1 MGRKGKFRPPS
12 KRERAESAASAAHSE
27 TDTEHPFVSRGGLK
41 LRRALDA
48 FARDAF
54 GLVVPGL
61 WCADLGC
68 STGGFTD
75 CLLQAGAARVYS
87 VDTAYGELAWKIRT
101 DDRVVVMERTNA
113 VHAEVPGEVME
124 RGGVDLVVIDLGWT
138 AQARAIP
145 AALRWVRGGDPRL
158 VPGARSEEDP
168 GAPQTA
174 KPSAGECGER
184 RQEHGEAFGVSMA
197 PGDGD
202 TRGGAGRIV
211 SLIKPHYEVSKD
223 ELGGGGV
230 LDPIRAEAVTEEVLA
245 AMPGLG
251 VRVLGC
257 VESPLLGGR
266 LGGKKKGAGNREWLA
281 LLEPIVSDE

>member
-12 KRERAESAASAAHSE
+12 KRERTESAAAD
-27 TDTEHPFVSRGGLK
+27 TDPDPSNENPYVSRGGLK

-48 FARDAF
+48 FESDEF
-54 GLVVPGL
+54 GLDVAGL

-68 STGGFTD
+68 STGGFSD
-75 CLLQAGAARVYS
+75 CLLQAGADRVYS
-87 VDTAYGELAWKIRT
+87 VDTAYGELAWKVRT
-101 DDRVVVMERTNA
+101 DERVVVMERSNA
-113 VHAEVPGEVME
+113 VHTEVPGEVIE

-138 AQARAIP
+138 AQAKAIP
-145 AALRWVRGGDPRL
+145 AALRWVRD
-158 VPGARSEEDP
+158 AS
-168 GAPQTA
+168 
-174 KPSAGECGER
+174 
-184 RQEHGEAFGVSMA
+184 
-197 PGDGD
+197 
-202 TRGGAGRIV
+202 GRII

-223 ELGGGGV
+223 ELGEGGV
-230 LDPIRAEAVTEEVLA
+230 LDPSRAEAMTEEVLA

-281 LLEPIVSDE
+281 FLESATSRS